1 MDDVGDKVL
10 EERIRLRRETLDNF
24 AAHNDV
30 VSQTMKLGQEE

>member
-24 AAHNDV
+24 AANNDV
-30 VSQTMKLGQEE
+30 VTQTMRLGQEE